1 MQNYA
6 SFPSNRIR
14 FVIADQNLLLRKE
27 FLEAK
32 PCVSKP
38 DKTHTPIMRQAH
50 YQTWWLP
57 RSRRCESWKEEYA
70 STAAILTSDYQR
82 SLHPCNRAHCYQSKS
97 ITDIPGE
104 WTHPLHYSQPK
115 IYKENYYLHCS
126 IHEADSSTKKLL
138 ELERCIMNTNTRII
152 MSIWIHK
159 SSVNIQSSS
168 RIT

>member
-50 YQTWWLP
+50 YQT
-57 RSRRCESWKEEYA
+57 
-70 STAAILTSDYQR
+70 
-82 SLHPCNRAHCYQSKS
+82 
-97 ITDIPGE
+97 
-104 WTHPLHYSQPK
+104 
-115 IYKENYYLHCS
+115 
-126 IHEADSSTKKLL
+126 
-138 ELERCIMNTNTRII
+138 
-152 MSIWIHK
+152 
-159 SSVNIQSSS
+159 
-168 RIT
+168 

>member
-1 MQNYA
+1 
-6 SFPSNRIR
+6 
-14 FVIADQNLLLRKE
+14 
-27 FLEAK
+27 
-32 PCVSKP
+32 VSKP

-126 IHEADSSTKKLL
+126 IHEADSSTKKTSRTWTLHH
-138 ELERCIMNTNTRII
+138 EHKHSNYNVYMDSQII
-152 MSIWIHK
+152 C
-159 SSVNIQSSS
+159 
-168 RIT
+168 